1 MLEYYEHMFSMSL
14 RHFQIGW
21 KLCCCLALLWKK
33 RSVTQTPLGGLCDMN
48 LRVAGAI
55 VMAVDAWI
63 LKDTA

>member
-21 KLCCCLALLWKK
+21 KLCCLAFFLKNT
-33 RSVTQTPLGGLCDMN
+33 SVTQTPLGGLCDMN
-48 LRVAGAI
+48 LRAVGAI